1 MKFVKVRFFGKE
13 YYKAVGDDYK
23 KDDFIEL
30 QPPADNESDTVG
42 RTKEFL
48 GRVSDS
54 VKGFTNKVASSV
66 KELGNKAK
74 AGTLF
79 QKEETTEEKLLSLLP
94 YMDTKSRSEVC
105 ERLLEGDEAL
115 CKIDLGAFLPFFSK
129 DDCDALFVAAIRS
142 GNIRYKMES
151 VAPYVSKKCYH
162 ELVDR
167 YLAGELAWLDIDTL
181 YPYLSDADIKRI
193 FHHIVNKEQKQT
205 AKA

>member
-13 YYKAVGDDYK
+13 YYKEVSDDYK

-30 QPPADNESDTVG
+30 EPPQTAEPDTIG
-42 RTKEFL
+42 RAKEFF
-48 GRVSDS
+48 GRVGDS
-54 VKGFTNKVASSV
+54 VKDFTNKVASGV

-79 QKEETTEEKLLSLLP
+79 QKEQTTEEKLLALLP
-94 YMDTKSRSEVC
+94 YMDTKSRAEVC
-105 ERLLEGDEAL
+105 ERLLDGDETL

-142 GNIRYKMES
+142 GNISYKMEN
-151 VAPYVSKKCYH
+151 VAPYVSKKCYR
-162 ELVDR
+162 ELVDG
-167 YLAGELAWLDIDTL
+167 YLAGELLWLDIDTL
-181 YPYLSDADIKRI
+181 YPYLSDTDIKRI
-193 FHHIVNKEQKQT
+193 FHHIVNNEKKET